1 MKGRILSDPKYT
13 IMIRH
18 CVHKTAVLAPW
29 KSLSNQL
36 QSCRC
41 PRSKYAF
48 VVLWRGIAIIKDLCS
63 QRKKK
68 YTSLQKYEQKKITPL
83 LIFAD
88 TKEHNT

>member
-1 MKGRILSDPKYT
+1 MIMKGRILSDPKYT

-29 KSLSNQL
+29 KGLSNQL

-68 YTSLQKYEQKKITPL
+68 IHIPPKVRTEKNNTSID
-83 LIFAD
+83 ICR
-88 TKEHNT
+88 H